1 MKLDGKVE
9 MDARVFRMAILT
21 IVSAFI
27 LVLVII
33 YATNTDKINSLL
45 GFDKIKETSTVETS
59 IEESSEVVIYGDQI
73 GDNLDGFLLDEDFFD
88 ETEDIPAGV
97 VIRKS
102 TGSEKDADSAGGQA
116 ASSDQEDN
124 AGTGMAVVGQLENPD
139 AQPPVDENGYLTSVP
154 EAPPG
159 GFGEYIPGG
168 SVVGTP

>member
-1 MKLDGKVE
+1 

-45 GFDKIKETSTVETS
+45 GFDKVKETSTVETS

-88 ETEDIPAGV
+88 ETEKVPSVVVRKKTTAGSSDS
-97 VIRKS
+97 S
-102 TGSEKDADSAGGQA
+102 TEDA
-116 ASSDQEDN
+116 ASEESSERD
-124 AGTGMAVVGQLENPD
+124 GTGMAVVGELFNPNPEATAD
-139 AQPPVDENGYLTSVP
+139 MSGYLTSVP
-154 EAPPG
+154 EAPAG
-159 GFGEYIPGG
+159 GFGQYIPAGQTVTG
-168 SVVGTP
+168 TQVGTP